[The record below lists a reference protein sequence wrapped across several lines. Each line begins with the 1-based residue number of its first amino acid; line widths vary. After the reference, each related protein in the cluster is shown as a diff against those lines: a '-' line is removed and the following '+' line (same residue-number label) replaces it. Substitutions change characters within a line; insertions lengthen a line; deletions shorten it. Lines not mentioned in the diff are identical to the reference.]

1 MEVVRSLESM
11 PERNPL
17 YKEEPWNSHGVRFIP
32 IRNYLVFYTINIET
46 DTVSIVRI
54 MYGARDITCQLEE
67 KTE

>member
-1 MEVVRSLESM
+1 MNTSLT
-11 PERNPL
+11 L
-17 YKEEPWNSHGVRFIP
+17 L
-32 IRNYLVFYTINIET
+32 RNYIVFYTINIET